1 MKTFA
6 RVLFAAAVAAACT
19 FAALSLGGGIDTDL
33 YSLVGGDGVLSVLN
47 AKSAGTV
54 RVLCADADREAK
66 CREAFRFDEPLD
78 PTAFLETVRTHGR
91 GLLSAKSR
99 ELLEKDDLDRIRRSV
114 MRRDYTGVG
123 LFPKEDDPNYF
134 LSDFVS
140 ALNSLQPDAM
150 EDGATVLTG
159 TADGDRADADG
170 LSRLIALAES
180 DDGIWLSGSP
190 FHTLIA
196 TERTK
201 SEINILGTVSI
212 IAVFAIGWILF
223 GGFRF
228 AMPTAIALACGFIA
242 GTASVC
248 LLPGRPHALTF
259 LFGTTLVGLGVDYCY
274 HAIGERHGV
283 DFARNL
289 FRALLTTCLAFVPL
303 IFSHVA
309 VLRQMSVFTIAGLV
323 AIYGYV
329 MLFCGIPPKITS
341 AMGSVPNFSGS
352 VPNSAAWFCPERPLY
367 RCLKVLLYAVFAV
380 LAVAAAVRGV
390 RFSSDPTL
398 FHKPTAVM
406 ARGEAKFA
414 EISGDGA
421 GGIFLVPLARW
432 QERNA
437 ALKAKIEEPKGE
449 FLKASDLPSWLTVTL
464 DGEDF
469 MLLPESAGASVI
481 GDQSSDMVRKV
492 SLRDELSSLFESMS
506 AETYR
511 LLAISFAVLLVVMTV
526 VFRRRFAAHAWPV
539 AAAAIA
545 TFASL
550 AAFGEPITFFHALC
564 FFILVGL
571 GIDYAIFHN
580 SASLPSC
587 CGGLS
592 PSEGLSPSVVP
603 SGRIVFYS
611 FLTSFVGFGML
622 VFTSFPV
629 TRSMGVTLALGLFFS
644 YFFSYFFSFFAASKG
659 SVPNFSGSVPNSEDE
674 RVESSSDWASQK
686 EQSAGRIRLF
696 LIWSIY
702 RFLGKTAAKILFFP
716 AYLFIYPFCRP
727 ARAALRQYYGVLGI
741 KGDTFR
747 QILEFAWSMIDKT
760 DACSLC
766 KDPPSFTIEG
776 DDGWVDG
783 GCFLL
788 STHLGCIE
796 VLPALRKTW
805 GQTPSGRGGTLD
817 GRAESVKVHAFQQM
831 GHDALFTEMFAKKM
845 DPSQLTLHAV
855 EDIGV
860 ETAVEMKEAIAR
872 GEIVL
877 MAGDRLP
884 ASAGRVRA
892 EGPGGRG
899 QTPRRREIGLERDIF
914 GRRCRWPK
922 GVFRFAAMME
932 CPVYAI
938 VCVKTGWNA
947 YSVIARRLDGSD
959 LLGGYVAFLEEET
972 RKRPLQ
978 WYQFYPFFGPL

>member
-1 MKTFA
+1 MKTAARIVFA
-6 RVLFAAAVAAACT
+6 VAVAAACA
-19 FAALSLGGGIDTDL
+19 FAAMSLKNGFDMDL
-33 YSLVGGDGVLSVLN
+33 YSLVGGKGILSALN
-47 AKSAGTV
+47 FKSAASV
-54 RVLCADADREAK
+54 RVLCADGERAAK
-66 CREAFRFDEPLD
+66 CLAAFRFDEPLD
-78 PTAFLETVRTHGR
+78 PSAYLETVRTHGR

-99 ELLEKDDLDRIRRSV
+99 ELLENDELDRIHRSV

-123 LFPKEDDPNYF
+123 FFSKEDDPNYF

-140 ALNSLQPDAM
+140 ALKSLEPVAL
-150 EDGATVLTG
+150 ESGAVILVG
-159 TADGDRADADG
+159 TADTVADADG
-170 LSRLIALAES
+170 IRRLITLAKS

-201 SEINILGTVSI
+201 KEINILGTVSI
-212 IAVFAIGWILF
+212 VAVFVVGWLLF
-223 GGFRF
+223 SSFRF
-228 AMPTAIALACGFIA
+228 AIPTALALGCGFVVGA
-242 GTASVC
+242 ASVC

-274 HAIGERHGV
+274 HAIGERSAA

-289 FRALLTTCLAFVPL
+289 FRALLTTCLAFMPL
-303 IFSHVA
+303 VFSHVA
-309 VLRQMSVFTIAGLV
+309 ILRQMSVFTIAGLI
-323 AIYGYV
+323 AIFGYV
-329 MLFCGIPPKITS
+329 MLFCGS
-341 AMGSVPNFSGS
+341 ASNNPLFLGSL
-352 VPNSAAWFCPERPLY
+352 PNSPSRFLANFQISRVPPVILRSVFFVVLV
-367 RCLKVLLYAVFAV
+367 CLAVFAII
-380 LAVAAAVRGV
+380 RGV
-390 RFSSDPTL
+390 RFSNDPSL
-398 FHKPTAVM
+398 FHKPDAVM

-449 FLKASDLPSWLTVTL
+449 FLKASDLPSWLTVSL
-464 DGEDF
+464 EGEDF
-469 MLLPESAGASVI
+469 LLLSESAAASII
-481 GDQSSDMVRKV
+481 GDTASELVRKI
-492 SLRDELSSLFESMS
+492 SMRGELTSLFETMS
-506 AETYR
+506 RETYR
-511 LLAISFAVLLVVMTV
+511 LLAISFAVLLVALLGL
-526 VFRRRFAAHAWPV
+526 FRRHFVAYAWPV
-539 AAAAIA
+539 AAAAAA

-550 AAFGEPITFFHALC
+550 GALGEQMTFFHALC

-571 GIDYAIFHN
+571 GIDYVIFHN
-580 SASLPSC
+580 SK
-587 CGGLS
+587 GLS
-592 PSEGLSPSVVP
+592 PTVGVSSR
-603 SGRIVFYS
+603 RIVFYS
-611 FLTSFVGFGML
+611 FLTSFIGFGML
-622 VFTSFPV
+622 AFTSFPV
-629 TRSMGVTLALGLFFS
+629 TRSMGITLAIGLFFS
-644 YFFSYFFSFFAASKG
+644 YLFSILSVLKR
-659 SVPNFSGSVPNSEDE
+659 SVPISPDRADPKCPRSGDHL
-674 RVESSSDWASQK
+674 DWASQK

-702 RFLGKTAAKILFFP
+702 RFLGKTAAKILFLP

-727 ARAALRQYYGVLGI
+727 ARAALRQYYDVLGI
-741 KGDTFR
+741 KGNSFR
-747 QILEFAWSMIDKT
+747 HILGFAWSMIDKT

-766 KDPPSFTIEG
+766 KNPPRFTIEG
-776 DDGWVDG
+776 DDGWMAG

-805 GQTPSGRGGTLD
+805 GETLSRREGTMP
-817 GRAESVKVHAFQQM
+817 GKGASVKVHAFQQM
-831 GHDALFTEMFAKKM
+831 GHNALFTEMFAKNI

-884 ASAGRVRA
+884 AS
-892 EGPGGRG
+892 RG
-899 QTPRRREIGLERDIF
+899 QTSRRRELERDIF
-914 GRRCRWPK
+914 GRRCIWPK

-932 CPVYAI
+932 SPVYAI
-938 VCVKTGWNA
+938 VCVKTGWND
-947 YSVIARRLDGSD
+947 YSVYARRLDVSN

-972 RKRPLQ
+972 RKHPLQ